1 MTKKVVKKTVKKSVE
16 SKLREELKYQQT
28 IRTMAFGHIENLER
42 EQIGLYEALKEAKE
56 LKQAYHDLNLA
67 KSFALVAF
75 GMTLGALIWMWL

>member
-16 SKLREELKYQQT
+16 SKLRDEVRYLRG
-28 IRTMAFGHIENLER
+28 IRTMAYGHIENLER
-42 EQIGLYEALKEAKE
+42 EPIGLYETLKEA
-56 LKQAYHDLNLA
+56 QTLNIA